1 MPLAERL
8 YLIQRVTEGKVS
20 QIGDPNNT
28 LQKTVAYE
36 LGYDHSLFNDFLVH
50 VSAYYRDISDQPNRV
65 RYISADRK
73 VDYYRAEH
81 NNYEDVRGFEL
92 SISRNTLPDNW
103 VSGLINY
110 TYDVSTLGYFD
121 KLIYYENPAEQRVY
135 DRDNLYQE
143 KPTPRPYL
151 KANIIFQMPPGFG
164 PEYSGFKPLSGWLM
178 SFQYIWRAGQ
188 YATWTRGVY
197 IPGIQDNV
205 QWPDNHNIDLKLNRL
220 FKVGPLGFDFF
231 IEARN
236 ILNFKIFSQYGF
248 SDGND
253 FRDYFDSLLWPEDI
267 GKPLGYTQFG
277 EDKIGDLRPKGV
289 TFDPLEPNPNN
300 NTDIEARN
308 KVRRENKSYIDNPN
322 LDWLYYLNPRDIFFG
337 VKINF

>member
-1 MPLAERL
+1 
-8 YLIQRVTEGKVS
+8 
-20 QIGDPNNT
+20 
-28 LQKTVAYE
+28 
-36 LGYDHSLFNDFLVH
+36 
-50 VSAYYRDISDQPNRV
+50 
-65 RYISADRK
+65 
-73 VDYYRAEH
+73 
-81 NNYEDVRGFEL
+81 
-92 SISRNTLPDNW
+92 
-103 VSGLINY
+103 
-110 TYDVSTLGYFD
+110 
-121 KLIYYENPAEQRVY
+121 
-135 DRDNLYQE
+135 
-143 KPTPRPYL
+143 
-151 KANIIFQMPPGFG
+151 
-164 PEYSGFKPLSGWLM
+164 M
-178 SFQYIWRAGQ
+178 SFQYIWRAGP

-220 FKVGPLGFDFF
+220 FKVGRLSFDFF
-231 IEARN
+231 VEARN

-300 NTDIEARN
+300 DTDIDARN

-337 VKINF
+337 IKINF